1 MHPSELHDYFHQ
13 LIRSRSRASRD
24 LIGLEFENAAIVPA
38 RNAENS
44 YELPCGE
51 PFPWVPLPM
60 GAKSGVQRVLEEVI
74 RKSPTE
80 KPWIRLEEEQEG
92 GGRMLLGIQEPQGW
106 NITVEPGGQLEL
118 SDAPRETLQQVH
130 DSLRAHLV
138 RVQEALDLLEGRM
151 LCMGVNPFFS
161 PEQLPLL
168 AKHRYRIMYD
178 HMPKV
183 GTLGRWMMKASSG
196 VQVNLDYHSVEDLE
210 RKARVL
216 NRAAPFLAALFANSP
231 LTLGKVNGYQSYR
244 THIWSDTDST
254 RSGLPEAFL
263 KPNFRASDYVDWALN
278 ASSYLLK
285 QDGHLIWTA
294 GHSFRELMNGAMPGF
309 VPEMSHWEAHLGMM
323 FPDIRVKNII
333 EVRVFDSL
341 PADWVI
347 AIPALLKG
355 LVYHEAGLVGA
366 EELLFPIKSESFVD
380 LRQAAAKQA
389 MKGEVGSVD
398 LGDVGRRLMEIA
410 LMALGS
416 EEESWLLPYF
426 EQFTKEKRTPAD
438 GVLERFAL
446 SRGPADWV
454 EQEWN
459 ATGFLEGRLPRNP
472 IPVVSGPTPGVQ
484 APN

>member
-1 MHPSELHDYFHQ
+1 
-13 LIRSRSRASRD
+13 
-24 LIGLEFENAAIVPA
+24 
-38 RNAENS
+38 
-44 YELPCGE
+44 
-51 PFPWVPLPM
+51 
-60 GAKSGVQRVLEEVI
+60 
-74 RKSPTE
+74 
-80 KPWIRLEEEQEG
+80 
-92 GGRMLLGIQEPQGW
+92 
-106 NITVEPGGQLEL
+106 
-118 SDAPRETLQQVH
+118 
-130 DSLRAHLV
+130 
-138 RVQEALDLLEGRM
+138 
-151 LCMGVNPFFS
+151 
-161 PEQLPLL
+161 
-168 AKHRYRIMYD
+168 
-178 HMPKV
+178 
-183 GTLGRWMMKASSG
+183 
-196 VQVNLDYHSVEDLE
+196 
-210 RKARVL
+210 
-216 NRAAPFLAALFANSP
+216 
-231 LTLGKVNGYQSYR
+231 
-244 THIWSDTDST
+244 
-254 RSGLPEAFL
+254 
-263 KPNFRASDYVDWALN
+263 
-278 ASSYLLK
+278 
-285 QDGHLIWTA
+285 
-294 GHSFRELMNGAMPGF
+294 
-309 VPEMSHWEAHLGMM
+309 
-323 FPDIRVKNII
+323 
-333 EVRVFDSL
+333 
-341 PADWVI
+341 VI

>member
-80 KPWIRLEEEQEG
+80 KPWIRLEEEQED

-168 AKHRYRIMYD
+168 A
-178 HMPKV
+178 
-183 GTLGRWMMKASSG
+183 
-196 VQVNLDYHSVEDLE
+196 
-210 RKARVL
+210 
-216 NRAAPFLAALFANSP
+216 
-231 LTLGKVNGYQSYR
+231 
-244 THIWSDTDST
+244 
-254 RSGLPEAFL
+254 
-263 KPNFRASDYVDWALN
+263 
-278 ASSYLLK
+278 
-285 QDGHLIWTA
+285 
-294 GHSFRELMNGAMPGF
+294 
-309 VPEMSHWEAHLGMM
+309 
-323 FPDIRVKNII
+323 
-333 EVRVFDSL
+333 
-341 PADWVI
+341 
-347 AIPALLKG
+347 
-355 LVYHEAGLVGA
+355 
-366 EELLFPIKSESFVD
+366 
-380 LRQAAAKQA
+380 
-389 MKGEVGSVD
+389 
-398 LGDVGRRLMEIA
+398 
-410 LMALGS
+410 
-416 EEESWLLPYF
+416 
-426 EQFTKEKRTPAD
+426 
-438 GVLERFAL
+438 
-446 SRGPADWV
+446 
-454 EQEWN
+454 
-459 ATGFLEGRLPRNP
+459 
-472 IPVVSGPTPGVQ
+472 
-484 APN
+484 